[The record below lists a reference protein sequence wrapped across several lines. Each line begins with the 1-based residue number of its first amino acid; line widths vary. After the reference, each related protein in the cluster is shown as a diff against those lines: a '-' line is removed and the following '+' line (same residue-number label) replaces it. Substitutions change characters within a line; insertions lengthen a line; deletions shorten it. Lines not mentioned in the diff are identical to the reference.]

1 MTKYIFVTGGVVS
14 GLGKG
19 ITSASLGNLLKA
31 RGLSIVNQKLD
42 PYINVDPDTM
52 NPFQHGEVFVTEDGA
67 TTDLDLGHY
76 ERFTGV
82 NLRKDANVT
91 TGSIYRKVI
100 ERERKGDY
108 LGATVQV
115 IPHITDE
122 IKRRIKGI
130 SNEVDVQIT
139 EIGGTVGDIEILP
152 FLEAA
157 RQIRK
162 EFGQENV
169 MFVHVTLVPFIGP
182 STELKTKPTQHSVSM
197 LRSYGIS
204 PDLIVLR
211 SEQELTDEIKSKVS
225 LFCDVSFENV
235 INAPDLDDIYDV
247 PIKMYEEGLDA
258 AVDKRLALNSDSPDL
273 SRWNEMLSLK
283 NGVNK
288 NVKIAILGKY
298 FGLPDSYMS
307 VVEALKHSCLQ
318 NKVNLDLVWIDADNY
333 EIEDLKNL
341 NGVVVPGGFG
351 YRGIEGKIGAIE
363 YLRKNKIPF
372 LGICLGLQC
381 AVIEFARNVCGISD
395 ANSTEFSQT
404 TKNPVIDL
412 LPNQDLEADDV
423 GASMRLGTYPCKIQP
438 DTMAKDIY
446 NNEIIYERHRHRYE
460 VNNKFRNEL
469 ESKGLVFSGLSPDE
483 DLVEMIELKDHP
495 YFVASQFHPE
505 FKSRPWDPAPMFN
518 SFIAASKEIEF
529 FDEKGSRIHELEK
542 VEINPY
548 GLKILELNEIPSL
561 KKQKGLFIIWA
572 DSGIKGEHYLHAG
585 DGVPLRTVKALD
597 EGLPPFNSKGLSIF
611 ISYKI

>member
-31 RGLSIVNQKLD
+31 RGLSVVNQKLD

-162 EFGQENV
+162 ELGQENV

-204 PDLIVLR
+204 PDIIVLR
-211 SEQELTDEIKSKVS
+211 SEQELNDEIKNKVS
-225 LFCDVSFENV
+225 LFCDVSLENV
-235 INAPDLDDIYDV
+235 INAPDLDDIYDI
-247 PIKMYEEGLDA
+247 PIKMFEEGLDSS
-258 AVDKRLALNSDSPDL
+258 VNTRLMLNSSPPDFTQ
-273 SRWNEMLSLK
+273 WKQMLSLK
-283 NGVNK
+283 DGVQK
-288 NVKIAILGKY
+288 NIKIAILGKY

-307 VVEALKHSCLQ
+307 VVEALKHACLH
-318 NKVNLDLVWIDADNY
+318 NKVNLDLVWIDADNFDID
-333 EIEDLKNL
+333 ELKKL

-351 YRGIEGKIGAIE
+351 YRGIEGKILAIE
-363 YLRKNKIPF
+363 YLRKNNIPF

-412 LPNQDLEADDV
+412 LPNQNLEHDDV
-423 GASMRLGTYPCKIQP
+423 GASMRLGTYPCKTQP
-438 DTMAKDIY
+438 NTNVNEIY
-446 NNEIIYERHRHRYE
+446 KNEIIYERHRHRYE
-460 VNNKFRNEL
+460 VNNKFRKEL
-469 ESKGLVFSGLSPDE
+469 EDNGLIFSGLSPDG

-505 FKSRPWDPAPMFN
+505 FKSRPWEPAPMFN
-518 SFIAASKEIEF
+518 SFVNASKNIEF
-529 FDEKGSRIHELEK
+529 VIKNVEDGQK
-542 VEINPY
+542 V
-548 GLKILELNEIPSL
+548 K
-561 KKQKGLFIIWA
+561 
-572 DSGIKGEHYLHAG
+572 D
-585 DGVPLRTVKALD
+585 
-597 EGLPPFNSKGLSIF
+597 
-611 ISYKI
+611 

>member
-19 ITSASLGNLLKA
+19 ITSASLGNLLKS
-31 RGLSIVNQKLD
+31 RGLSVINQKLD

-82 NLRKDANVT
+82 NLRKDSNVT

-100 ERERKGDY
+100 ESERKGDY

-130 SNEVDVQIT
+130 SNDIDVQIT

-162 EFGQENV
+162 ELGSENV

-182 STELKTKPTQHSVSM
+182 STELKTKPTQHSVTL
-197 LRSYGIS
+197 LRAAGIS

-211 SEQELTDEIKSKVS
+211 SDRELNEEIKSKVS
-225 LFCDVSFENV
+225 LFCDVSLSNV
-235 INAPDLDDIYDV
+235 INAPDLDDIYEV
-247 PIKMYEEGLDA
+247 PLRMFDEGLDN
-258 AVDKRLALNSDSPDL
+258 AVNDRLKLNSNSQDL
-273 SRWNEMLSLK
+273 SQWKTMVDLK
-283 NGVNK
+283 QNAINT
-288 NVKIAILGKY
+288 VKIAILGKY
-298 FGLPDSYMS
+298 FGLPDSYLS
-307 VVEALKHSCLQ
+307 VVESLKHSCLH
-318 NKVNLDLVWIDADNY
+318 NNVKLDLHWIDADNF
-333 EIEDLKNL
+333 ELDSLAEMD
-341 NGVVVPGGFG
+341 GVIVPGGFG
-351 YRGIEGKIGAIE
+351 YRGIEGKISAIQYIRE
-363 YLRKNKIPF
+363 NKIPF

-395 ANSTEFSQT
+395 ANSSEFSQN
-404 TKNPVIDL
+404 TKNYVIDL
-412 LPNQDLEADDV
+412 LPNQDLDKDDV
-423 GASMRLGTYPCKIQP
+423 GASMRLGTYPCKINP
-438 DTMAKDIY
+438 DTIASKIY
-446 NNEIIYERHRHRYE
+446 SDEVIYERHRHRYE
-460 VNNKFRNEL
+460 VNNKYRDKLIEN
-469 ESKGLVFSGLSPDE
+469 GLIIGGVSPDNN
-483 DLVEMIELKDHP
+483 LVEMIEIKDHP

-505 FKSRPWDPAPMFN
+505 FKSRPWEPAPLFN
-518 SFIAASKEIEF
+518 DFIASSIKT
-529 FDEKGSRIHELEK
+529 KSSGSNNIVSE
-542 VEINPY
+542 
-548 GLKILELNEIPSL
+548 
-561 KKQKGLFIIWA
+561 
-572 DSGIKGEHYLHAG
+572 
-585 DGVPLRTVKALD
+585 TVK
-597 EGLPPFNSKGLSIF
+597 K
-611 ISYKI
+611 K

>member
-235 INAPDLDDIYDV
+235 INAPDLNDIYDV

-518 SFIAASKEIEF
+518 SFIAASKEIKF
-529 FDEKGSRIHELEK
+529 FDENVKDEHK
-542 VEINPY
+542 V
-548 GLKILELNEIPSL
+548 K
-561 KKQKGLFIIWA
+561 
-572 DSGIKGEHYLHAG
+572 D
-585 DGVPLRTVKALD
+585 
-597 EGLPPFNSKGLSIF
+597 
-611 ISYKI
+611 

>member
-31 RGLSIVNQKLD
+31 RNLSVVNQKLD

-130 SNEVDVQIT
+130 SNDVDVQIT

-152 FLEAA
+152 YLEAA

-162 EFGQENV
+162 ELGQENV

-204 PDLIVLR
+204 PDIIVLR
-211 SEQELTDEIKSKVS
+211 SEQELNDEIKSKVS
-225 LFCDVSFENV
+225 LFCDVSLENV
-235 INAPDLDDIYDV
+235 INAPDLDDIYEV
-247 PIKMYEEGLDA
+247 PIKMFQEGLDSS
-258 AVDKRLALNSDSPDL
+258 VNTRLSLDSDEPNLDQ
-273 SRWNEMLSLK
+273 WKQMLSLK
-283 NGVNK
+283 DGVK
-288 NVKIAILGKY
+288 KDIKIAILGKY
-298 FGLPDSYMS
+298 FGQRR
-307 VVEALKHSCLQ
+307 A
-318 NKVNLDLVWIDADNY
+318 
-333 EIEDLKNL
+333 
-341 NGVVVPGGFG
+341 
-351 YRGIEGKIGAIE
+351 
-363 YLRKNKIPF
+363 
-372 LGICLGLQC
+372 
-381 AVIEFARNVCGISD
+381 SD
-395 ANSTEFSQT
+395 
-404 TKNPVIDL
+404 
-412 LPNQDLEADDV
+412 
-423 GASMRLGTYPCKIQP
+423 G
-438 DTMAKDIY
+438 
-446 NNEIIYERHRHRYE
+446 
-460 VNNKFRNEL
+460 
-469 ESKGLVFSGLSPDE
+469 
-483 DLVEMIELKDHP
+483 
-495 YFVASQFHPE
+495 
-505 FKSRPWDPAPMFN
+505 
-518 SFIAASKEIEF
+518 
-529 FDEKGSRIHELEK
+529 
-542 VEINPY
+542 
-548 GLKILELNEIPSL
+548 
-561 KKQKGLFIIWA
+561 
-572 DSGIKGEHYLHAG
+572 HY
-585 DGVPLRTVKALD
+585 
-597 EGLPPFNSKGLSIF
+597 
-611 ISYKI
+611 

>member
-19 ITSASLGNLLKA
+19 ITSASLGNLLKS
-31 RGLSIVNQKLD
+31 RSLTIVNQKLD

-130 SNEVDVQIT
+130 SNDVDVQIT

-157 RQIRK
+157 RQMRK
-162 EFGQENV
+162 ELGQENV
-169 MFVHVTLVPFIGP
+169 MFIHVTLVPFIGP

-197 LRSYGIS
+197 LRGYGIS
-204 PDLIVLR
+204 PDIIVLR
-211 SEQELTDEIKSKVS
+211 SDRKLDEDIKNKVS
-225 LFCDVSFENV
+225 LFCDVSYENV

-247 PIKMYEEGLDA
+247 PLKMHSEGLDV
-258 AVDKRLALNSDSPDL
+258 AVNKRLNLNTEEPEL
-273 SRWNEMLSLK
+273 NEWKNMLSLK
-283 NGVNK
+283 K
-288 NVKIAILGKY
+288 ESSKDVKIAILGKY

-307 VVEALKHSCLQ
+307 VVESLKHACLQ
-318 NKVNLDLVWIDADNY
+318 NKVNLDLQWIDADNY
-333 EIEDLKNL
+333 DPEDISNL
-341 NGVVVPGGFG
+341 DGVVVPGGFG
-351 YRGIEGKIGAIE
+351 VRGIEGKISAIQ
-363 YLRKNKIPF
+363 YLRENKIPF

-381 AVIEFARNVCGISD
+381 AVIEYARNVCGINE
-395 ANSTEFSQT
+395 ANSSEFSQN
-404 TKNPVIDL
+404 TKDFVIDL
-412 LPNQDLEADDV
+412 LPNQDLDKDDV
-423 GASMRLGTYPCKIQP
+423 GASMRLGTYPCKI
-438 DTMAKDIY
+438 TKNTITSEIYKD
-446 NNEIIYERHRHRYE
+446 EVIYERHRHRYE
-460 VNNKFRNEL
+460 VNNKYREVL
-469 ESKGLVFSGLSPDE
+469 EKNGLIFSGLSPDNN
-483 DLVEMIELKDHP
+483 LVEMIELKDHP
-495 YFVASQFHPE
+495 FFVASQFHPE
-505 FKSRPWDPAPMFN
+505 FKSRPWEPAPMFN
-518 SFIAASKEIEF
+518 KFIQSAASSQNTQKTTSA
-529 FDEKGSRIHELEK
+529 KTK
-542 VEINPY
+542 V
-548 GLKILELNEIPSL
+548 K
-561 KKQKGLFIIWA
+561 
-572 DSGIKGEHYLHAG
+572 D
-585 DGVPLRTVKALD
+585 
-597 EGLPPFNSKGLSIF
+597 
-611 ISYKI
+611 

>member
-19 ITSASLGNLLKA
+19 ITSASLGNLLKS
-31 RGLSIVNQKLD
+31 RGLTVINQKLD

-100 ERERKGDY
+100 DRERKGDY

-130 SNEVDVQIT
+130 SNDVDVQIT

-162 EFGQENV
+162 ELGSENV
-169 MFVHVTLVPFIGP
+169 MFIHVTLVPYIGP

-197 LRSYGIS
+197 LRGYGIS

-211 SEQELTDEIKSKVS
+211 SDRGLDEDIKNKVS
-225 LFCDVSFENV
+225 LFCDVTYENV

-247 PIKMYEEGLDA
+247 PLKMNSEGLDL
-258 AVDKRLALNSDSPDL
+258 AVDKRLNLNTEQPDL
-273 SRWNEMLSLK
+273 ESWKKMLNLK
-283 NGVNK
+283 K
-288 NVKIAILGKY
+288 EATKEIRIAILGKY

-307 VVEALKHSCLQ
+307 VVESLKHACLQ
-318 NKVNLDLVWIDADNY
+318 NKVNLNLQWIDADSY
-333 EIEDLKNL
+333 EIDDLSSL
-341 NGVVVPGGFG
+341 DGVVVPGGFG
-351 YRGIEGKIGAIE
+351 VRGIEGKIKAIQ
-363 YLRKNKIPF
+363 YLRVNKIPF

-381 AVIEFARNVCGISD
+381 AVIEYARNVCGINE
-395 ANSTEFSQT
+395 ANSSEFSQN
-404 TKNPVIDL
+404 TKDYVIDL
-412 LPNQDLEADDV
+412 LPNQDLDKDDV
-423 GASMRLGTYPCKIQP
+423 GASMRLGTYPCKIEKN
-438 DTMAKDIY
+438 TLTSEIY
-446 NNEIIYERHRHRYE
+446 NEEVIYERHRHRYE
-460 VNNKFRNEL
+460 VNNKYRDIL
-469 ESKGLVFSGLSPDE
+469 EKNGLIFSGLSPDNN
-483 DLVEMIELKDHP
+483 LVEMIEIKDHP
-495 YFVASQFHPE
+495 FFVASQFHPE
-505 FKSRPWDPAPMFN
+505 FKSRPWEPAPMFN
-518 SFIAASKEIEF
+518 KFIQSASSEPKTTS
-529 FDEKGSRIHELEK
+529 DNSSKAK
-542 VEINPY
+542 V
-548 GLKILELNEIPSL
+548 K
-561 KKQKGLFIIWA
+561 
-572 DSGIKGEHYLHAG
+572 D
-585 DGVPLRTVKALD
+585 
-597 EGLPPFNSKGLSIF
+597 
-611 ISYKI
+611 

>member
-31 RGLSIVNQKLD
+31 RGLTVINQKLD

-82 NLRKDANVT
+82 NLKKDSNVT

-100 ERERKGDY
+100 ESERKGDY

-130 SNEVDVQIT
+130 STDVDVQIT

-162 EFGQENV
+162 EFGQDNV
-169 MFVHVTLVPFIGP
+169 MFVHVTLVPYIGP
-182 STELKTKPTQHSVSM
+182 STELKTKPTQHSVSE

-204 PDLIVLR
+204 PDIIVLR
-211 SEQELTDEIKSKVS
+211 SDRELNDEIKSKVS
-225 LFCDVSFENV
+225 LFCDVSYDDV
-235 INAPDLDDIYDV
+235 INAPDLDDIYEV
-247 PIKMYEEGLDA
+247 PLRMFDEGLDK
-258 AVDKRLALNSDSPDL
+258 AVDKRLNLSSNEPNLSD
-273 SRWNEMLSLK
+273 WKEMLSLK
-283 NGVNK
+283 TDIQKTVEIG
-288 NVKIAILGKY
+288 ILGKY
-298 FGLPDSYMS
+298 FGLPDSYLS
-307 VVEALKHSCLQ
+307 VVESLNHACLH
-318 NKVNLDLVWIDADNY
+318 NKVKLNLNWLDADNFD
-333 EIEDLKNL
+333 IEEL
-341 NGVVVPGGFG
+341 NRLDGVIIPGGFG
-351 YRGIEGKIGAIE
+351 YRGIEGKISAIE
-363 YLRKNKIPF
+363 HLRVNKIPF

-381 AVIEFARNVCGISD
+381 AVIEYARNVCNILD
-395 ANSTEFSQT
+395 ANSSEFSKN
-404 TKNPVIDL
+404 TKNYVIDL
-412 LPNQDLEADDV
+412 LPNQDLEKDDK
-423 GASMRLGTYPCKIQP
+423 GASMRLGTYPCKI
-438 DTMAKDIY
+438 TKNTLSEEIY
-446 NNEIIYERHRHRYE
+446 KEEVIYERHRHRYE
-460 VNNKFRNEL
+460 VNNKFKEQL
-469 ESKGLVFSGLSPDE
+469 EKGGLVISGMSPDNN
-483 DLVEMIELKDHP
+483 LIEMIEVKDHP

-518 SFIAASKEIEF
+518 YFIKAASNIIKNKNKDEITQ
-529 FDEKGSRIHELEK
+529 K
-542 VEINPY
+542 V
-548 GLKILELNEIPSL
+548 K
-561 KKQKGLFIIWA
+561 
-572 DSGIKGEHYLHAG
+572 D
-585 DGVPLRTVKALD
+585 
-597 EGLPPFNSKGLSIF
+597 
-611 ISYKI
+611 

>member
-1 MTKYIFVTGGVVS
+1 VTKYIFVTGGVVS

-162 EFGQENV
+162 EFGPENV

-247 PIKMYEEGLDA
+247 PIKMYEEGLDS
-258 AVDKRLALNSDSPDL
+258 AVDKRLALNSVSPDL

-283 NGVNK
+283 NGVDK

-333 EIEDLKNL
+333 EIEDLKSL

-363 YLRKNKIPF
+363 YLRINKIPF

-381 AVIEFARNVCGISD
+381 AVIEYARNVCGISD

-404 TKNPVIDL
+404 TKNPLIDL

-529 FDEKGSRIHELEK
+529 FDENVKDEHK
-542 VEINPY
+542 V
-548 GLKILELNEIPSL
+548 K
-561 KKQKGLFIIWA
+561 
-572 DSGIKGEHYLHAG
+572 D
-585 DGVPLRTVKALD
+585 
-597 EGLPPFNSKGLSIF
+597 
-611 ISYKI
+611 

>member
-1 MTKYIFVTGGVVS
+1 VTKYIFVTGGVVS

-31 RGLSIVNQKLD
+31 RGLSVVNQKLD

-130 SNEVDVQIT
+130 SNDVDIQIT

-182 STELKTKPTQHSVSM
+182 SAELKTKPTQHSVSM

-204 PDLIVLR
+204 PDIIVLR
-211 SEQELTDEIKSKVS
+211 SEQELNDEIKSKVS
-225 LFCDVSFENV
+225 LFCDVSLENV

-247 PIKMYEEGLDA
+247 PIKMFEEGLDSS
-258 AVDKRLALNSDSPDL
+258 VNKRLSLNSSDPNL
-273 SRWNEMLSLK
+273 TQWNQMLSLK
-283 NGVNK
+283 EGVQK
-288 NVKIAILGKY
+288 NIKIAILGKY

-307 VVEALKHSCLQ
+307 VVEALKHACLQ
-318 NKVNLDLVWIDADNY
+318 NKVNLDLVWIDADNF
-333 EIEDLKNL
+333 ELDDLKKL

-351 YRGIEGKIGAIE
+351 YRGIEGKILAIE

-412 LPNQDLEADDV
+412 LPNQNLENDDV

-438 DTMAKDIY
+438 NTNANEIY

-460 VNNKFRNEL
+460 VNNKFRKKL
-469 ESKGLVFSGLSPDE
+469 EDSGLIFSGLSPDE
-483 DLVEMIELKDHP
+483 DLVEMIELRDHP

-518 SFIAASKEIEF
+518 SFITASKNIEF
-529 FDEKGSRIHELEK
+529 VIENVEDGQK
-542 VEINPY
+542 V
-548 GLKILELNEIPSL
+548 K
-561 KKQKGLFIIWA
+561 
-572 DSGIKGEHYLHAG
+572 D
-585 DGVPLRTVKALD
+585 
-597 EGLPPFNSKGLSIF
+597 
-611 ISYKI
+611 

>member
-19 ITSASLGNLLKA
+19 ITSASLGNLLKS
-31 RGLSIVNQKLD
+31 RGLTIVNQKLD

-130 SNEVDVQIT
+130 SNDVDVQIT

-157 RQIRK
+157 RQMRK
-162 EFGQENV
+162 ELGQENV
-169 MFVHVTLVPFIGP
+169 MFIHVTLVPFIRP

-197 LRSYGIS
+197 LRGYGIS
-204 PDLIVLR
+204 PDIIVLR
-211 SEQELTDEIKSKVS
+211 SDRKLDEDIKNKVS
-225 LFCDVSFENV
+225 LFCDVSYENV

-247 PIKMYEEGLDA
+247 PLKMHSEGLDV
-258 AVDKRLALNSDSPDL
+258 AVNKRLNLNTEEPEL
-273 SRWNEMLSLK
+273 NEWKNMLSLK
-283 NGVNK
+283 K
-288 NVKIAILGKY
+288 ESSKDVKIAILGKY

-307 VVEALKHSCLQ
+307 VVESLKHACLQ
-318 NKVNLDLVWIDADNY
+318 NKVNLDLQWIDADNY
-333 EIEDLKNL
+333 DAEDISNL
-341 NGVVVPGGFG
+341 DGVVVPGGFG
-351 YRGIEGKIGAIE
+351 VRGIEGKISAIQ
-363 YLRKNKIPF
+363 YLRENKIPF

-381 AVIEFARNVCGISD
+381 AVIEYARNVCGINE
-395 ANSTEFSQT
+395 ANSSEFSQN
-404 TKNPVIDL
+404 TKDFVIDL
-412 LPNQDLEADDV
+412 LPNQDLDKDDV
-423 GASMRLGTYPCKIQP
+423 GASMRLGTYPCKI
-438 DTMAKDIY
+438 TKNTITSEIYKD
-446 NNEIIYERHRHRYE
+446 EVIYERHRHRYE
-460 VNNKFRNEL
+460 VNNKYREVL
-469 ESKGLVFSGLSPDE
+469 EKNGLIFSGLSPDNN
-483 DLVEMIELKDHP
+483 LVEMIELKDHP
-495 YFVASQFHPE
+495 FFVASQFHPE
-505 FKSRPWDPAPMFN
+505 FKSRPWEPAPMFN
-518 SFIAASKEIEF
+518 KFIQSAASSQNT
-529 FDEKGSRIHELEK
+529 EKTTSAKTK
-542 VEINPY
+542 V
-548 GLKILELNEIPSL
+548 K
-561 KKQKGLFIIWA
+561 
-572 DSGIKGEHYLHAG
+572 D
-585 DGVPLRTVKALD
+585 
-597 EGLPPFNSKGLSIF
+597 
-611 ISYKI
+611 

>member
-31 RGLSIVNQKLD
+31 RYLTVVNQKLD

-82 NLRKDANVT
+82 NLKRDANVT

-100 ERERKGDY
+100 ERERKGSY
-108 LGATVQV
+108 LGDTVQV

-130 SNEVDVQIT
+130 SNDVDVQIT

-169 MFVHVTLVPFIGP
+169 MFVHVTLVPYIGP

-211 SEQELTDEIKSKVS
+211 TDRDLGQEIKNKVS
-225 LFCDVSFENV
+225 LFCDVDISNV
-235 INAPDLDDIYDV
+235 IEAPDLSDIYDV
-247 PIKMYEEGLDA
+247 PIKMFEEGLDE
-258 AVDKRLALNSDSPDL
+258 AVDKRLNLQTSPPDL
-273 SRWNEMLSLK
+273 SKWKSMMDLK
-283 NGVNK
+283 KDIKRNIRIG
-288 NVKIAILGKY
+288 ILGKY

-307 VVEALKHSCLQ
+307 VVEALRHSCLQ
-318 NKVNLDLVWIDADNY
+318 QKLSLDLVWLDADNY
-333 EIEDLKNL
+333 ELEELSSL
-341 NGVVVPGGFG
+341 NGVIIPGGFG
-351 YRGIEGKIGAIE
+351 YRGIEGKIEAIKYIRE
-363 YLRKNKIPF
+363 NNIPF

-381 AVIEFARNVCGISD
+381 AVIEFARNVCNIKD
-395 ANSTEFSQT
+395 ANSSEFSQSS
-404 TKNPVIDL
+404 KNLVIDL
-412 LPNQDLEADDV
+412 LPDQNLEKDDV
-423 GASMRLGTYPCKIQP
+423 GASMRLGTYPCKLQSGSVSKSIY
-438 DTMAKDIY
+438 KD
-446 NNEIIYERHRHRYE
+446 EVIYERHRHRYE
-460 VNNKFRNEL
+460 VNNKYRDQLAEG
-469 ESKGLVFSGLSPDE
+469 GLVFSGLSPDNN
-483 DLVEMIELKDHP
+483 LVEMIELKDHP

-505 FKSRPWDPAPMFN
+505 FKSRPWEPAPMFY
-518 SFIAASKEIEF
+518 SFVEAAAKIE
-529 FDEKGSRIHELEK
+529 
-542 VEINPY
+542 NP
-548 GLKILELNEIPSL
+548 E
-561 KKQKGLFIIWA
+561 
-572 DSGIKGEHYLHAG
+572 
-585 DGVPLRTVKALD
+585 VPLKNEQTVSD
-597 EGLPPFNSKGLSIF
+597 
-611 ISYKI
+611 

>member
-31 RGLSIVNQKLD
+31 RGLSVVNQKLD

-130 SNEVDVQIT
+130 SNDVDVQIT

-169 MFVHVTLVPFIGP
+169 MFVHVTLIPFIGP

-204 PDLIVLR
+204 PDIIVLR
-211 SEQELTDEIKSKVS
+211 SEQELNDEIKSKVS
-225 LFCDVSFENV
+225 LFCDVSLENV

-247 PIKMYEEGLDA
+247 PIKMFEEGLDSS
-258 AVDKRLALNSDSPDL
+258 VNKRLSLNS
-273 SRWNEMLSLK
+273 NEPNLDQWKQMLSLK
-283 NGVNK
+283 VGVKK
-288 NVKIAILGKY
+288 NIKIAILGKY

-307 VVEALKHSCLQ
+307 VVESLKHACLQ
-318 NKVNLDLVWIDADNY
+318 NKVNLDLVWIDADNF
-333 EIEDLKNL
+333 DLDELKQL

-351 YRGIEGKIGAIE
+351 YRGIEGKILAIE

-381 AVIEFARNVCGISD
+381 AVIEFARNVCKISD
-395 ANSTEFSQT
+395 ANSSEFSQI
-404 TKNPVIDL
+404 TKNPVIDI
-412 LPNQDLEADDV
+412 LPNQNLENDDV
-423 GASMRLGTYPCKIQP
+423 GASMRLGTYPCKITP
-438 DTMAKDIY
+438 ETVASKIY

-460 VNNKFRNEL
+460 VNNKFRKQL
-469 ESKGLVFSGLSPDE
+469 EDEGLIFSGLSPDE

-518 SFIAASKEIEF
+518 SFIKASKNIENVIENV
-529 FDEKGSRIHELEK
+529 DDGQK
-542 VEINPY
+542 V
-548 GLKILELNEIPSL
+548 K
-561 KKQKGLFIIWA
+561 
-572 DSGIKGEHYLHAG
+572 D
-585 DGVPLRTVKALD
+585 
-597 EGLPPFNSKGLSIF
+597 
-611 ISYKI
+611 

>member
-1 MTKYIFVTGGVVS
+1 VTKYIFVTGGVVS

-31 RGLSIVNQKLD
+31 RNLSVVNQKLD

-130 SNEVDVQIT
+130 SNDVDVQIT

-152 FLEAA
+152 YLEAA

-162 EFGQENV
+162 ELGQENV

-204 PDLIVLR
+204 PDIIVLR
-211 SEQELTDEIKSKVS
+211 SEQELNDEIKSKVS
-225 LFCDVSFENV
+225 LFCDVSLENV
-235 INAPDLDDIYDV
+235 INAPDLDDIYEV
-247 PIKMYEEGLDA
+247 PIKMFQEGLDSS
-258 AVDKRLALNSDSPDL
+258 VNTRLSLDSDEPNLDQ
-273 SRWNEMLSLK
+273 WKQMLSLK
-283 NGVNK
+283 DGVK
-288 NVKIAILGKY
+288 KDIKIAILGKY

-318 NKVNLDLVWIDADNY
+318 NKVNLELVWIDADNFDLD
-333 EIEDLKNL
+333 DLKKL

-351 YRGIEGKIGAIE
+351 YRGIEGKILAIE

-381 AVIEFARNVCGISD
+381 AVIEFARNECKISD

-404 TKNPVIDL
+404 TKNPVIDI
-412 LPNQDLEADDV
+412 LPNQNLENDDI
-423 GASMRLGTYPCKIQP
+423 GASMRLGTYPCKIKES
-438 DTMAKDIY
+438 TVASEIY

-460 VNNKFRNEL
+460 VNNKFRKQL
-469 ESKGLVFSGLSPDE
+469 EEKGLIFSGLSPDE

-518 SFIAASKEIEF
+518 SFIEASKNIEYVIENVK
-529 FDEKGSRIHELEK
+529 DGQK
-542 VEINPY
+542 V
-548 GLKILELNEIPSL
+548 K
-561 KKQKGLFIIWA
+561 
-572 DSGIKGEHYLHAG
+572 D
-585 DGVPLRTVKALD
+585 
-597 EGLPPFNSKGLSIF
+597 
-611 ISYKI
+611 

>member
-363 YLRKNKIPF
+363 FLRKNKIPF

-438 DTMAKDIY
+438 DTMANDVY

-518 SFIAASKEIEF
+518 SFIAASKEIKF
-529 FDEKGSRIHELEK
+529 FDENVKDEHK
-542 VEINPY
+542 V
-548 GLKILELNEIPSL
+548 K
-561 KKQKGLFIIWA
+561 
-572 DSGIKGEHYLHAG
+572 D
-585 DGVPLRTVKALD
+585 
-597 EGLPPFNSKGLSIF
+597 
-611 ISYKI
+611 

>member
-1 MTKYIFVTGGVVS
+1 VTKYIFVTGGVVS

-31 RGLSIVNQKLD
+31 RNLTVVNQKLD

-82 NLRKDANVT
+82 NLKRDANVT

-100 ERERKGDY
+100 ERERKGSY
-108 LGATVQV
+108 LGDTVQV

-130 SNEVDVQIT
+130 SNDVDVQIT

-169 MFVHVTLVPFIGP
+169 MFVHVTLVPYIGP

-211 SEQELTDEIKSKVS
+211 TDRDLGQEIKNKVS
-225 LFCDVSFENV
+225 LFCDVDISNV
-235 INAPDLDDIYDV
+235 IEAPDLSDIYDV
-247 PIKMYEEGLDA
+247 PIKMFEEGLDE
-258 AVDKRLALNSDSPDL
+258 AVDKRLNLQTSPPDL
-273 SRWNEMLSLK
+273 SKWKSMMDLK
-283 NGVNK
+283 KDIKK
-288 NVKIAILGKY
+288 NIRIGILGKY

-307 VVEALKHSCLQ
+307 VVEALRHSCLQ
-318 NKVNLDLVWIDADNY
+318 QKLSLDLVWLDADNY
-333 EIEDLKNL
+333 DLEELSSL
-341 NGVVVPGGFG
+341 NGVIIPGGFG
-351 YRGIEGKIGAIE
+351 YRGIEGKIEAIKYIRE
-363 YLRKNKIPF
+363 NKIPF

-381 AVIEFARNVCGISD
+381 AVIEFARNVCNIKD
-395 ANSTEFSQT
+395 ANSSEFSQSS
-404 TKNPVIDL
+404 KNLVIDL
-412 LPNQDLEADDV
+412 LPDQNLEKDDV
-423 GASMRLGTYPCKIQP
+423 GASMRLGTYPCKIQNGSVSKSIY
-438 DTMAKDIY
+438 KD
-446 NNEIIYERHRHRYE
+446 EVIYERHRHRYE
-460 VNNKFRNEL
+460 VNNKYRDQLAEG
-469 ESKGLVFSGLSPDE
+469 GLVFSGLSPDNN
-483 DLVEMIELKDHP
+483 LVEMIELKDHP

-505 FKSRPWDPAPMFN
+505 FKSRPWEPAPMFYSFVEAAAKIEN
-518 SFIAASKEIEF
+518 SE
-529 FDEKGSRIHELEK
+529 
-542 VEINPY
+542 
-548 GLKILELNEIPSL
+548 
-561 KKQKGLFIIWA
+561 
-572 DSGIKGEHYLHAG
+572 
-585 DGVPLRTVKALD
+585 VPLKNEQTVSD
-597 EGLPPFNSKGLSIF
+597 
-611 ISYKI
+611 

>member
-19 ITSASLGNLLKA
+19 ITSASLGNLLKS
-31 RGLSIVNQKLD
+31 RGLSVINQKLD

-82 NLRKDANVT
+82 NLRKDSNVT

-100 ERERKGDY
+100 ESERKGDY

-130 SNEVDVQIT
+130 SNDIDVQIT

-162 EFGQENV
+162 ELGSENV

-182 STELKTKPTQHSVSM
+182 STELKTKPTQHSVTL
-197 LRSYGIS
+197 LRAAGIS

-211 SEQELTDEIKSKVS
+211 SDRELNEEIKSKVS
-225 LFCDVSFENV
+225 LFCDVSLSNV
-235 INAPDLDDIYDV
+235 INAPDLDDIYEV
-247 PIKMYEEGLDA
+247 PLRMFDEGLDN
-258 AVDKRLALNSDSPDL
+258 AVNDRLKLNSNSQDL
-273 SRWNEMLSLK
+273 SQWKTMVDLK
-283 NGVNK
+283 QNAINT
-288 NVKIAILGKY
+288 VKIAILGKY
-298 FGLPDSYMS
+298 FGLPDSYLS
-307 VVEALKHSCLQ
+307 VVESLKHSCLH
-318 NKVNLDLVWIDADNY
+318 NNVKLDLHWIDADNF
-333 EIEDLKNL
+333 ELDSLADMD
-341 NGVVVPGGFG
+341 GVIVPGGFG
-351 YRGIEGKIGAIE
+351 YRGIEGKISAIQYIRE
-363 YLRKNKIPF
+363 NKIPF

-395 ANSTEFSQT
+395 ANSSEFSQN
-404 TKNPVIDL
+404 TKNYVIDL
-412 LPNQDLEADDV
+412 LPNQDLDKDDV
-423 GASMRLGTYPCKIQP
+423 GASMRLGTYPCKINP
-438 DTMAKDIY
+438 DTIASKIY
-446 NNEIIYERHRHRYE
+446 SDEVIYERHRHRYE
-460 VNNKFRNEL
+460 VNNKYRDKLVEN
-469 ESKGLVFSGLSPDE
+469 GLIIGGVSPDNN
-483 DLVEMIELKDHP
+483 LVEMIEIKDHP

-505 FKSRPWDPAPMFN
+505 FKSRPWEPAPLFN
-518 SFIAASKEIEF
+518 DFIAS
-529 FDEKGSRIHELEK
+529 S
-542 VEINPY
+542 
-548 GLKILELNEIPSL
+548 
-561 KKQKGLFIIWA
+561 
-572 DSGIKGEHYLHAG
+572 IKTKSSESNNI
-585 DGVPLRTVKALD
+585 VSETVK
-597 EGLPPFNSKGLSIF
+597 K
-611 ISYKI
+611 K

>member
-169 MFVHVTLVPFIGP
+169 MFVHVTLVPLIGP

-518 SFIAASKEIEF
+518 SFIAASKEIKF
-529 FDEKGSRIHELEK
+529 FDENVKDEHK
-542 VEINPY
+542 V
-548 GLKILELNEIPSL
+548 K
-561 KKQKGLFIIWA
+561 
-572 DSGIKGEHYLHAG
+572 D
-585 DGVPLRTVKALD
+585 
-597 EGLPPFNSKGLSIF
+597 
-611 ISYKI
+611 

>member
-31 RGLSIVNQKLD
+31 RGLSVVNQKLD

-162 EFGQENV
+162 ELGQENV

-204 PDLIVLR
+204 PDIIVLR
-211 SEQELTDEIKSKVS
+211 SEQELNDEIKNKVS
-225 LFCDVSFENV
+225 LFCDVSLENV
-235 INAPDLDDIYDV
+235 INAPDLDDIYDI
-247 PIKMYEEGLDA
+247 PIKMFEEGLDSS
-258 AVDKRLALNSDSPDL
+258 VNTRLMLNSSPPDFTQ
-273 SRWNEMLSLK
+273 WKQMLSLK
-283 NGVNK
+283 DGVQK
-288 NVKIAILGKY
+288 NIKIAILGKY

-307 VVEALKHSCLQ
+307 VVEALKHACLH
-318 NKVNLDLVWIDADNY
+318 NKVNLELVWIDADNF
-333 EIEDLKNL
+333 DLDELKKL

-351 YRGIEGKIGAIE
+351 YRGIEGKILAIE
-363 YLRKNKIPF
+363 YLRKNNIPF

-412 LPNQDLEADDV
+412 LPNQNLEHDDV

-438 DTMAKDIY
+438 NTNVNEIY
-446 NNEIIYERHRHRYE
+446 KNEIIYERHRHRYE
-460 VNNKFRNEL
+460 VNNKFRKEL
-469 ESKGLVFSGLSPDE
+469 EDNGLIFSGLSPDE

-505 FKSRPWDPAPMFN
+505 FKSRPWEPAPMFN
-518 SFIAASKEIEF
+518 SFINASKNIEF
-529 FDEKGSRIHELEK
+529 VIENVEDGQK
-542 VEINPY
+542 V
-548 GLKILELNEIPSL
+548 K
-561 KKQKGLFIIWA
+561 
-572 DSGIKGEHYLHAG
+572 D
-585 DGVPLRTVKALD
+585 
-597 EGLPPFNSKGLSIF
+597 
-611 ISYKI
+611 